1 MLRNLVVHCYFQRL
15 HVQQICRAGSV
26 VGGSEGLEAGHV
38 SGKFHVSDKFVV
50 PLSRATTDLRRAS
63 GLIHRRCVTAM
74 KFPG

>member
-1 MLRNLVVHCYFQRL
+1 MLRNPVVHCHFQRL
-15 HVQQICRAGSV
+15 HAQQICRASSV
-26 VGGSEGLEAGHV
+26 VGGGGGLAAGHV

-50 PLSRATTDLRRAS
+50 PLSTVSADLRRTP